1 MSNYLATYEKITNQV
16 IEMSLSDGLPLWR
29 KPWKASGG
37 SMFPMSIATGHPYR
51 GINVFML
58 AFEQMAKGYRSHH
71 WGTYKQL
78 AKLSGAVEEKHG
90 KRTVWVHPE
99 GKPFGVREG
108 QKGTHIVF
116 WKQLR
121 IEEWD
126 DAKGKNVIKRI
137 PMLREF
143 VVFNTD
149 QCHPETLPEKF
160 QPVAPEDE
168 PMSTFDPIA
177 EAQAIVDGYEI
188 TTYHDGGNR
197 AYYSPSLD
205 EIHLP
210 AQESFAIPAEYYS
223 TRFHEMGHSTGHA
236 SRLHRDGIV
245 ENHFFGDELYSK
257 EELVA
262 EMTAAMLAGIA
273 GIENVT
279 LNNSASYLKHWVA
292 KLKEEPKML
301 IQAAA
306 QAQKACDLILGVT
319 FEDEADAEAQTEEV
333 VA

>member
-16 IEMSLSDGLPLWR
+16 IEISLSEGLPLWR
-29 KPWKASGG
+29 KPWKATQGFEG
-37 SMFPMSIATGHPYR
+37 SMFPMSIATGRPYR

-58 AFEQMAKGYRSHH
+58 AFEQMINGYASRH
-71 WGTYKQL
+71 WGTYDQL
-78 AKLSGAVEEKHG
+78 AKLSGAEKQG
-90 KRTVWVHPE
+90 KRWVHPE
-99 GKPFGVREG
+99 GKDFGVRKG

-116 WKQLR
+116 WKRLR

-126 DAKGKNVIKRI
+126 DSKGKNVVKYI

-149 QCHPETLPEKF
+149 QCHQETLPEKF

-188 TTYHDGGNR
+188 PTFHGGNR

-210 AQESFAIPAEYYS
+210 TQESFGIPAEYYS
-223 TRFHEMGHSTGHA
+223 TRFHEMGHSTGHE
-236 SRLHRDGIV
+236 SRLGREGIV